1 MLVPVIGIE
10 VHVELKSK
18 SKVFSSSLN
27 DFNAPI
33 NTNISLIDLAY
44 PGTLP
49 KMNKEVVDMALKAAL
64 TLNCKINK
72 KMHFDRKNYFYPDL
86 PKGYQITQADTP
98 IGYDGYLEIDVDGT
112 KKRIEIER
120 IHIEEDTC
128 KSIHVGNETLLNYN
142 RAGVPLIEIVTK
154 PVITSSKEAILYLE
168 ALRENLLYLGISDV
182 KIEEGSMRCEANVS
196 LKEESSSV
204 LGTKVEIKNIGSIT
218 NVGIGIEYEIE
229 RQKKLLQNGEKVTEE
244 TRRFCD
250 KTNTTILMRVK
261 ETGND
266 YRYFPEP
273 DMAYIELTDEEISGT
288 LKSLPILP
296 NQLRNKYKQKGINSN
311 NINTIISNK
320 EICDFFESI
329 FDLTNQVMSANIL
342 TSEVLSYINKNK
354 ISLNETL
361 LTKENFIKLI
371 ELLEKNVITT
381 KHCKE
386 IIPIMLEKGT
396 NVEEIIKDLNIE
408 VITDDNFVLDIINK
422 VINENPNSVKDY
434 KEGKDRA
441 VKYLMGQVMKESKGK
456 INPKD
461 AMDKLISNLN
471 NI

>member
-1 MLVPVIGIE
+1 M
-10 VHVELKSK
+10 
-18 SKVFSSSLN
+18 
-27 DFNAPI
+27 
-33 NTNISLIDLAY
+33 
-44 PGTLP
+44 
-49 KMNKEVVDMALKAAL
+49 
-64 TLNCKINK
+64 
-72 KMHFDRKNYFYPDL
+72 
-86 PKGYQITQADTP
+86 
-98 IGYDGYLEIDVDGT
+98 
-112 KKRIEIER
+112 
-120 IHIEEDTC
+120 
-128 KSIHVGNETLLNYN
+128 
-142 RAGVPLIEIVTK
+142 
-154 PVITSSKEAILYLE
+154 
-168 ALRENLLYLGISDV
+168 YLGISDV

-196 LKEESSSV
+196 LKEESSSI

-273 DMAYIELTDEEISGT
+273 DMAYIELTDEEISDT

-311 NINTIISNK
+311 NINTIIGNK

>member
-1 MLVPVIGIE
+1 
-10 VHVELKSK
+10 
-18 SKVFSSSLN
+18 
-27 DFNAPI
+27 
-33 NTNISLIDLAY
+33 
-44 PGTLP
+44 
-49 KMNKEVVDMALKAAL
+49 
-64 TLNCKINK
+64 
-72 KMHFDRKNYFYPDL
+72 MHFDRKNYFYPDL

-98 IGYDGYLEIDVDGT
+98 IGYDGYLEIDVDET

-273 DMAYIELTDEEISGT
+273 DMAYIELTDEEISDT

-296 NQLRNKYKQKGINSN
+296 NQLRNKYKQKW
-311 NINTIISNK
+311 II
-320 EICDFFESI
+320 
-329 FDLTNQVMSANIL
+329 Q
-342 TSEVLSYINKNK
+342 
-354 ISLNETL
+354 
-361 LTKENFIKLI
+361 
-371 ELLEKNVITT
+371 
-381 KHCKE
+381 
-386 IIPIMLEKGT
+386 II
-396 NVEEIIKDLNIE
+396 
-408 VITDDNFVLDIINK
+408 
-422 VINENPNSVKDY
+422 
-434 KEGKDRA
+434 
-441 VKYLMGQVMKESKGK
+441 
-456 INPKD
+456 
-461 AMDKLISNLN
+461 
-471 NI
+471 